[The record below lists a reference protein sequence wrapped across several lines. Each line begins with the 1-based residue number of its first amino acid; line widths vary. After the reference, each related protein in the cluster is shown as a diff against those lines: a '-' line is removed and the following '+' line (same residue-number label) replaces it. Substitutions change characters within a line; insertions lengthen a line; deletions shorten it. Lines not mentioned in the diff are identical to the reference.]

1 MVLKLFLLFTIVP
14 FVELYL
20 LIKVGTEIG
29 LWNTLGLILL
39 TGALG
44 SWLAWHEGL
53 RTMLRF
59 QERMQRG
66 EIPTDQMIDGLLLLV
81 AGAVLLT
88 PGFLT
93 DAMGFSLLLPP
104 VRSLLRGV
112 LKGYMEKHME
122 IHTLDPGPMGPGDV
136 GPRPGGPME
145 GGGPTRRPPDVVLD
159 RDSYKID
166 E

>member
-20 LIKVGTEIG
+20 LIKIGTEIG
-29 LWNTLGLILL
+29 LLETLGLILL

-53 RTMLRF
+53 RTMIRF
-59 QERMQRG
+59 QERMQQG
-66 EIPTDQMIDGLLLLV
+66 ELPTDQMIDGLLLLV

-104 VRSLLRGV
+104 LRALIRGF
-112 LKGYMEKHME
+112 LKNYLEKHME
-122 IHTLDPGPMGPGDV
+122 LHTLDPGSMG
-136 GPRPGGPME
+136 PGGPMD
-145 GGGPTRRPPDVVLD
+145 GFPPDPRDNSSRPPDVVLEK
-159 RDSYKID
+159 DSYKVD
-166 E
+166 K